1 MSMQNMNYEHIPAEK
16 FAFTQM
22 DASLHDKKLET
33 KSRSYM
39 ADAFLRFKKNKSS
52 VVGAIIIAVLLLF
65 SIVSP
70 IISPYTV
77 KDQDKLYQSFP
88 AYVESI
94 AAEYRYS
101 GRRLHHR
108 QPE

>member
-52 VVGAIIIAVLLLF
+52 VVGAIIIAVL
-65 SIVSP
+65 P
-70 IISPYTV
+70 ILVLYPFIQKYFV
-77 KDQDKLYQSFP
+77 KGVMIGGVK
-88 AYVESI
+88 
-94 AAEYRYS
+94 
-101 GRRLHHR
+101 G
-108 QPE
+108 